1 MNLRERIVASIWDR
15 RWLCVT
21 ACVLITLVAGW
32 HAAKVGVD
40 NSLEIWF
47 VDDDPS
53 LISYRKF
60 QRTFGNDEVAII
72 AFRDAGGMVN
82 RPGIEL
88 LRRAAERVSRIDG
101 VAGVLSIADLDAARG
116 LSADDD
122 NPQAGTLR
130 ERVLADPLV
139 KNRLASRDGTT
150 VLLVIRMEMIDGM
163 DARRDAILSGIDEAL
178 AELKVPYHKAGIG
191 VIYAAL
197 NRLSIVD
204 SFVLFCASWLVIAVV
219 LWCLFRRWA
228 PVVVSLGIAGL
239 ATVWTIGLYGAFGRS
254 LNLVTSVMPTLI
266 LVIGVAECVHILLHV
281 AAAPDGPDRRTK
293 VVGEIAF
300 MLRPCLINTL
310 TTVAGLASLAVSPL
324 PVVRDLGLFS
334 ALGLLGCFV
343 LTLVGCTWALAW
355 KRTEPN
361 RDGGALLQR
370 PVALLSELGMRR
382 PQAALAVGLLMVV
395 LMGVGASRIVVDTYT
410 IDFLFPEHP
419 VRRDSDLIE
428 SRIGPYL
435 PLEFVV
441 RSPHGVLHPELL
453 RAVERWQ
460 RAGESQPGVGWSHS
474 LLDVLRRAP
483 DTGPSAASG
492 TSIPDDPARVE
503 QLVAAYR
510 ALPGNDLHQL
520 LDEAGALRVTFSV
533 RMQSA
538 RSVERATAA
547 LIESARLP
555 VGATVASDG
564 YLPLYV
570 RMADYVVGSQIQSFA
585 LAFVTI
591 FVTIGVAFRSA
602 RAAML
607 AIPANLLPVLIILGV
622 MGYAG
627 IRLDVATVT
636 IAPVVLGLVVDDTVH
651 VLHQLHHEF
660 RWRRDHVAAVR
671 ATLDTAGRAILITTC
686 VLVLGFSVFALAEIK
701 SVIWFGLLIAL
712 GLVSGVIADLV
723 LMPALVLWTRPRLGE
738 GPVTSTQAA
747 VPGAAARHAPS
758 PNEVGHAG

>member
-1 MNLRERIVASIWDR
+1 MSLRERIVASIWDR
-15 RWLCVT
+15 RWLIVT
-21 ACVLITLVAGW
+21 ACVLITLAAGW
-32 HAAKVGVD
+32 NATKVGVD

-53 LISYRKF
+53 LISYRRF

-88 LRRAAERVSRIDG
+88 LRRVTERVNRIEG
-101 VAGVLSIADLDAARG
+101 VAGVLSIADLAAVSV
-116 LSADDD
+116 LSANGED
-122 NPQAGTLR
+122 PQAGALR
-130 ERVLADPLV
+130 ELVLADPLV

-150 VLLVIRMEMIDGM
+150 VLLVIRMDALEGM
-163 DARRDAILSGIDEAL
+163 DARRDAILSNIDTAL
-178 AELKVPYHKAGIG
+178 QEFKVPYHKAGIG

-197 NRLSIVD
+197 NQLTIVD
-204 SFVLFCASWLVIAVV
+204 SLVLFCASWLLIALV
-219 LWCLFRRWA
+219 LWCLFRRWV
-228 PVVVSLGIAGL
+228 PVAVSLAIVGL

-254 LNLVTSVMPTLI
+254 LNIVTSVMPTLV
-266 LVIGVAECVHILLHV
+266 LVIGVAECVHILMHV

-293 VVGEIAF
+293 VVREIAF

-343 LTLVGCTWALAW
+343 LTLVGCIWALAW
-355 KRTEPN
+355 KRAEPN
-361 RDGGALLQR
+361 PNGGALLQR
-370 PVALLSELGMRR
+370 PVVYLSELGMRR
-382 PQAALAVGLLMVV
+382 PRAALAAGLLLVV

-410 IDFLFPEHP
+410 IDFLFPGHP
-419 VRRDSDLIE
+419 VRQDSDLVE

-441 RSPHGVLHPELL
+441 RSPHGALNPELL
-453 RAVERWQ
+453 QAVERWQ

-474 LLDVLRRAP
+474 LVDLLGRAP
-483 DTGPSAASG
+483 DTGSPSASRS
-492 TSIPDDPARVE
+492 SIPDDPARIE
-503 QLVAAYR
+503 QLIAAYR
-510 ALPGNDLHQL
+510 ALTGSGLQQL
-520 LDEAGALRVTFSV
+520 LDETGTLRVTFSV

-538 RSVERATAA
+538 RSVEHAMAR
-547 LIESARLP
+547 LMESARLP
-555 VGATVASDG
+555 AGATVTPDG

-570 RMADYVVGSQIQSFA
+570 RMADYVVSSQIQSFA
-585 LAFVTI
+585 LAFVMI
-591 FVTIGVAFRSA
+591 FVMIGVAFRSL
-602 RAAML
+602 RAALL
-607 AIPANLLPVLIILGV
+607 AIPANVLPVLIILGV

-636 IAPVVLGLVVDDTVH
+636 IASVVLGLVVDDTVH
-651 VLHQLHHEF
+651 VLHQLHHEYSL
-660 RWRRDHVAAVR
+660 RRDHTAAVR
-671 ATLDTAGRAILITTC
+671 ATLDTTGRAILITTC

-701 SVIWFGLLIAL
+701 SVIWFGLLISL

-723 LMPALVLWTRPRLGE
+723 LMPALVVWLRPRLS
-738 GPVTSTQAA
+738 PA
-747 VPGAAARHAPS
+747 GAAHGISRQPAPVSEVRHA
-758 PNEVGHAG
+758 E